1 MRNPNSNRA
10 GLERYGGVRLLA
22 ALMLLAAICS
32 LSLLGSAAANDGA
45 GAPTVTSLEITSD
58 PGDDGVYGVEDYI
71 RVTMTFSE
79 NVVVEGFPG
88 LKVVIGDREA
98 KARYES
104 ASGAEAV
111 FAAWVSNIDLDTDGV
126 SVKANSLQMFGGSS
140 IEDADGNAAN
150 LTHDGLDDDIEHR
163 VGVTPVI
170 TGIEIF
176 SDPGDDD
183 TYQRT
188 DTIEFKVSFN
198 IDVRPWGGRPQLN
211 FVIGDGDR
219 VAISNGGS
227 GDGYRF
233 LYYVRWNDQ
242 DGDGISFK
250 ADALDPNGARLES
263 ASGLALVLS
272 SDAVPDDA
280 GHKVDG
286 SPTLEL
292 YGNQSPVVP
301 ENHRRAIGRYV
312 QTTGFYGQEDPTFG
326 LTGDDSGDF
335 EIASDGT
342 LSFKSPPD
350 FEDPADSNGDNV
362 YEITVTASVPG
373 TKGGSLDVTVSVTDV
388 VERTDP
394 AGAPTI
400 TGVAITSDPGDD
412 DTYGLGDSITVSVTF
427 SEFVGVRG
435 TPQIEL
441 DVGGEAR
448 AADLH
453 PPRRRDADLH
463 LRGRR
468 RRHGQ
473 RRHSHRREQNHPER
487 RFHQQLGW
495 KSSGPDSRRRRR
507 RPGAQGERSRRTLGL
522 QGAPRKAVAQY
533 MMKEVDN

>member
-1 MRNPNSNRA
+1 MRNPNSNRV
-10 GLERYGGVRLLA
+10 GLERYGGVRLLS

-32 LSLLGSAAANDGA
+32 FTLLGEAPQPVAADDAA
-45 GAPTVTSLEITSD
+45 APTVSSLEITSD
-58 PGDDGVYGVEDYI
+58 PGDDGVYGLDDHI
-71 RVTMTFSE
+71 RVTVTFSE
-79 NVVVEGFPG
+79 DVVVEGFPG
-88 LKVVIGDREA
+88 LTVVIGDREA
-98 KARYES
+98 RARYES
-104 ASGAEAV
+104 VSGAEVV
-111 FAAWVSNIDLDTDGV
+111 FAAWVSNLYLDTDGV
-126 SVKANSLQMFGGSS
+126 SVKANSLEARDSNS

-150 LTHDGLDDDIEHR
+150 LAHDGLDDDIDHS

-170 TGIEIF
+170 TGIEIV

-188 DTIEFKVSFN
+188 DTIDFKVSFN
-198 IDVRPWGGRPQLN
+198 IDVGARGGRPQLN

-219 VAISNGGS
+219 VAISTGS
-227 GDGYRF
+227 SENAYHF

-242 DGDGISFK
+242 DADGISFK
-250 ADALDPNGARLES
+250 ADALNPNGARLQS
-263 ASGLALVLS
+263 AAGLDLVLS
-272 SDAVPDDA
+272 SDAVQDDA

-292 YGNQSPVVP
+292 YGNQSPVVR

-312 QTTGFYGQEDPTFG
+312 QTTGFYGQEDPTFE

-335 EIASDGT
+335 EITSDGT
-342 LSFKSPPD
+342 LSFKNPPD
-350 FEDPADSNGDNV
+350 FENPADSDGDNV

-373 TKGGSLDVTVSVTDV
+373 MKDGSLDVTVTVTDV

-412 DTYGLGDSITVSVTF
+412 DTYGIGDSITVSVTF

-441 DVGGEAR
+441 NVGGEAR

-453 PPRRRDADLH
+453 PPAGATLTFTYVVAGGDMDSDGIAIGANKLTLNDGFISNSVGNPAVLTHDAVPDD
-463 LRGRR
+463 
-468 RRHGQ
+468 
-473 RRHSHRREQNHPER
+473 PE
-487 RFHQQLGW
+487 H
-495 KSSGPDSRRRRR
+495 KVSA
-507 RPGAQGERSRRTLGL
+507 PGGL
-522 QGAPRKAVAQY
+522 
-533 MMKEVDN
+533 

>member
-10 GLERYGGVRLLA
+10 GLERYGGVRLLST
-22 ALMLLAAICS
+22 LMLLAAICS
-32 LSLLGSAAANDGA
+32 FSLLGEAPQSVAADDAA
-45 GAPTVTSLEITSD
+45 APTVSSLEITSD
-58 PGDDGVYGVEDYI
+58 PGDHGVYGVEDYI
-71 RVTMTFSE
+71 RVTVTFSE
-79 NVVVEGFPG
+79 DVVVEGFPG

-104 ASGAEAV
+104 TSGAEAV

-150 LTHDGLDDDIEHR
+150 LAHDGLDDDIDHR

-170 TGIEIF
+170 TGIEIL

-198 IDVRPWGGRPQLN
+198 IDVRPRGGRPQLN

-219 VAISNGGS
+219 VAISNGS
-227 GDGYRF
+227 SENAYHF

-242 DGDGISFK
+242 DADGISFK
-250 ADALDPNGARLES
+250 ADALDPNGASLES
-263 ASGLALVLS
+263 AAGLALVLS
-272 SDAVPDDA
+272 SDAVQDDA

-292 YGNQSPVVP
+292 YGDQSPVVR

-335 EIASDGT
+335 EITTDGT
-342 LSFKSPPD
+342 LSFKNPPD
-350 FEDPADSNGDNV
+350 FEDPADSDGDNV

-373 TKGGSLDVTVSVTDV
+373 MKDGSLDVTVTVTDV

-412 DTYGLGDSITVSVTF
+412 DTYGIGDSITVSVTF

-441 DVGGEAR
+441 NVGGEAR

-453 PPRRRDADLH
+453 PPAGATLTFTYVVAGGDVDSDGIAIGANKITLNDGFISNSVGNPAVLTHDAVPDD
-463 LRGRR
+463 
-468 RRHGQ
+468 
-473 RRHSHRREQNHPER
+473 PE
-487 RFHQQLGW
+487 H
-495 KSSGPDSRRRRR
+495 KVSA
-507 RPGAQGERSRRTLGL
+507 PGGL
-522 QGAPRKAVAQY
+522 
-533 MMKEVDN
+533 

>member
-1 MRNPNSNRA
+1 MRDPNSDRA
-10 GLERYGGVRLLA
+10 RLERYGGVR
-22 ALMLLAAICS
+22 ALSVFMLLAAICFFT
-32 LSLLGSAAANDGA
+32 LLGGEPQAAAADDAA
-45 GAPTVTSLEITSD
+45 GAPTITSIEITSD
-58 PGDDGVYGVEDYI
+58 SGDDGVYGPEDYI
-71 RVTMTFSE
+71 RVTVTFSE
-79 NVVVEGFPG
+79 DVVVEGFPA
-88 LKVVIGDREA
+88 LIVEIGDREA

-111 FAAWVSNIDLDTDGV
+111 FAAWVSNTDLDTDGV

-150 LTHDGLDDDIEHR
+150 LEHAGLDDDIEHR

-170 TGIEIF
+170 TGIEIL

-198 IDVRPWGGRPQLN
+198 IDVGARGGRPQLN

-227 GDGYRF
+227 ENAYHF

-242 DGDGISFK
+242 DDNGISFK
-250 ADALDPNGARLES
+250 ADALNPNGARLDS
-263 ASGLALVLS
+263 AAGLALVLS
-272 SDAVPDDA
+272 SDAVQDDA

-292 YGNQSPVVP
+292 YGDQSPVVR
-301 ENHRRAIGRYV
+301 ENHRGTIGRYV

-326 LTGDDSGDF
+326 LTGDDSDDF
-335 EIASDGT
+335 VITSDGT
-342 LSFKSPPD
+342 LSFENPPD
-350 FEDPADSNGDNV
+350 FEHPADSNGDNV
-362 YEITVTASVPG
+362 YEITVMASAPG
-373 TKGGSLDVTVSVTDV
+373 TKGGSLDVTVTVTDV

-400 TGVAITSDPGDD
+400 SGVAITSNPGGD
-412 DTYGLGDSITVSVTF
+412 DTYRLGESISVSVTF

-441 DVGGEAR
+441 NVGGEAR

-453 PPRRRDADLH
+453 PPAGATLTFTYVVAGGDMDSDGIAIGANKLTLNDGFISNSVGNPAVLTHDAVPDD
-463 LRGRR
+463 
-468 RRHGQ
+468 
-473 RRHSHRREQNHPER
+473 PE
-487 RFHQQLGW
+487 H
-495 KSSGPDSRRRRR
+495 KVSA
-507 RPGAQGERSRRTLGL
+507 PGGL
-522 QGAPRKAVAQY
+522 
-533 MMKEVDN
+533 

>member
-10 GLERYGGVRLLA
+10 ELKRYGGVRLLS

-32 LSLLGSAAANDGA
+32 LSLLGEGPQSAAANDGA
-45 GAPTVTSLEITSD
+45 GAPTVSSLEITSD

-79 NVVVEGFPG
+79 DVVVEGFPG

-111 FAAWVSNIDLDTDGV
+111 FAAWVRNID
-126 SVKANSLQMFGGSS
+126 
-140 IEDADGNAAN
+140 
-150 LTHDGLDDDIEHR
+150 H
-163 VGVTPVI
+163 
-170 TGIEIF
+170 
-176 SDPGDDD
+176 D

-242 DGDGISFK
+242 DADGISFK

-263 ASGLALVLS
+263 AAGLALVLS

-292 YGNQSPVVP
+292 HGNQSPVVR

-326 LTGDDSGDF
+326 LTGDDRGGL
-335 EIASDGT
+335 EITSDGT
-342 LSFKSPPD
+342 LSFRNPPD
-350 FEDPADSNGDNV
+350 FEDPADSDGDNV

-373 TKGGSLDVTVSVTDV
+373 MKDGSLDVTVTVTDV

-412 DTYGLGDSITVSVTF
+412 DTYGLGDSISVSVTF

-441 DVGGEAR
+441 NVGGEAR
-448 AADLH
+448 AADFH
-453 PPRRRDADLH
+453 PPAGATLVFTYVVAGGDM
-463 LRGRR
+463 
-468 RRHGQ
+468 
-473 RRHSHRREQNHPER
+473 
-487 RFHQQLGW
+487 
-495 KSSGPDSRRRRR
+495 DSDGIAI
-507 RPGAQGERSRRTLGL
+507 GANKLTLNDGL
-522 QGAPRKAVAQY
+522 IRNSVANPAVLTHDAVAPDAGH
-533 MMKEVDN
+533 KVDAAGGL